1 MMWPGDVR
9 NALSTTLIIRQGPSV
24 NNSSLNTSYCNAHP
38 SSQVWLL
45 IMMCWLSHRIWN
57 FWNMSLPISVHLPS
71 KHRNNFRWSE
81 QACGWLVLW
90 KMFGVISLRPLKMR
104 PPLLLLL
111 EGGSSFWRCVKH
123 HTGLSLTSRDC
134 ITSTLR
140 HLWETIYIRYRKEV
154 EMK

>member
-9 NALSTTLIIRQGPSV
+9 NALSTILNKAGTQCQQLQPEHFLLQCPPIQPSLIIDNDVLIKSPDLKLLEHV
-24 NNSSLNTSYCNAHP
+24 SSNQCAPAFKTP
-38 SSQVWLL
+38 
-45 IMMCWLSHRIWN
+45 RTN
-57 FWNMSLPISVHLPS
+57 FW
-71 KHRNNFRWSE
+71 WSQ